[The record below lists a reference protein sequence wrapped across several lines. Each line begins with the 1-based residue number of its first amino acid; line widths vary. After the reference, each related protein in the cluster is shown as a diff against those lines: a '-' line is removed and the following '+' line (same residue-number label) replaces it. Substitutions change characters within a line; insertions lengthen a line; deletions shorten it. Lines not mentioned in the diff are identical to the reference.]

1 MTVSKDKQR
10 DEIINSLSLHSIQNQ
25 MNTDK
30 NTENQHV
37 PTEVLQQLNPE
48 ENLVFQS
55 IQNHFSTI
63 IPDLISSYT

>member
-1 MTVSKDKQR
+1 MTVLKDKQR
-10 DEIINSLSLHSIQNQ
+10 DEIINSLSLQSINNQ
-25 MNTDK
+25 KKTDK
-30 NTENQHV
+30 STENQQV
-37 PTEVLQQLNPE
+37 PTEILQQLNPE

>member
-25 MNTDK
+25 K

-55 IQNHFSTI
+55 IQNHFPTI

>member
-10 DEIINSLSLHSIQNQ
+10 DEIINTLSLHSIQNQ
-25 MNTDK
+25 INSDK

-37 PTEVLQQLNPE
+37 PTEILQQLNPE

-55 IQNHFSTI
+55 IQSHFSTI

>member
-10 DEIINSLSLHSIQNQ
+10 DEIINTLSLHSIQNQ

-30 NTENQHV
+30 NTENQLV
-37 PTEVLQQLNPE
+37 PTEILQQLNPE

-55 IQNHFSTI
+55 IQSHFPTI

>member
-1 MTVSKDKQR
+1 MTVLKDKQR

-48 ENLVFQS
+48 QNLVFQS
-55 IQNHFSTI
+55 IQNHI
-63 IPDLISSYT
+63 PDLVPDLISSYT